1 MPITRRGGKY
11 YWGSKGPFP
20 SRKKAE
26 AVARA
31 AHASG
36 YKGDTMATVTGTTT
50 GGATMRSMIKE
61 DGGDGS
67 GGPTVFTVET
77 SGYNETYNERSKKK
91 RGLERAST
99 FLSEG
104 TPTLKSLDAFLD
116 KGYAP
121 SDNLESKNRMNNPY
135 RLDHVK
141 KIKKGPYPKEGN
153 MNANRVPSEE
163 DPSHGNQP
171 IPRKKPGEHGMY
183 IIEDKKKLVVN
194 ADKGHPNLKQSDEH
208 KIAQQKD
215 MEERAKVWD
224 KERKKRG
231 DDQEGPPLEQGAAA
245 SANLHMMEK
254 GFAGGYSPDA
264 LVRGGDK
271 DKIKRRNDEKEAEEE
286 EDIFNFLK
294 EWPNLYKMFDS

>member
-11 YWGSKGPFP
+11 YWGSKGPFS
-20 SRKKAE
+20 SREKAE
-26 AVARA
+26 DVARA
-31 AHASG
+31 AYASG
-36 YKGDTMATVTGTTT
+36 HKGDTMATVTGTTT

-77 SGYNETYNERSKKK
+77 SGYNETYNEKKK
-91 RGLERAST
+91 WKGIERAST
-99 FLSEG
+99 FLREG

-116 KGYAP
+116 KGFAP

-141 KIKKGPYPKEGN
+141 KIKKESN
-153 MNANRVPSEE
+153 MNANRIPSEE
-163 DPSHGNQP
+163 DPSHALQP
-171 IPRKKPGEHGMY
+171 IPRKKPSEHGIY
-183 IIEDKKKLVVN
+183 INEDKKKLVVH
-194 ADKGHPNLKQSDEH
+194 ADKGNPNLKQSDEH
-208 KIAQQKD
+208 KVAQQKD

-224 KERKKRG
+224 KERKKKG
-231 DDQEGPPLEQGAAA
+231 NEQEGPPLEQGAAA

-254 GFAGGYSPDA
+254 AFSGGYYPDA
-264 LVRGGDK
+264 LVRGGEK
-271 DKIKRRNDEKEAEEE
+271 DKIKRREDEKEAEEE